1 VITEPMLRFLTAGES
16 HGRGLLVVLEG
27 MPAGVPVS
35 EAEIDMQ
42 LARRQH
48 GYGRGGRMQIERDH
62 AEIYSGVMRGTT
74 IGAPVGLLIGNKD
87 WRKEEPPLTRP
98 RPGHADLAGA
108 LKYHFDDVRR
118 VLERS
123 SARETVARV
132 AAGAVC
138 RCLLARFGI
147 ALASHVV
154 ELGGITAMR
163 RPQRLEEISAI
174 ADASPLRCVD
184 PEAEARMIA
193 AIDDAKERG
202 DTLGGV
208 FEVVAT
214 GVPTGLGSYVHWDRR
229 LDGRLAQAMMSINAI
244 KGVEIGQGFNEARL
258 PGSAAHDEIFYDP
271 ERGFYRRTNQSG
283 GTEGGMTT
291 GEPLIVRVAMKPLS
305 TLRSPLASVDI
316 MTKERVEA
324 AVVRSD
330 VTAVPA
336 AGVIGEAMAA
346 FVLADAMIEKFG
358 GDSLDQMRV
367 AYEAHERWVRAGPT
381 APGG

>member
-1 VITEPMLRFLTAGES
+1 MVRFLTAGES
-16 HGRGLLVVLEG
+16 HGRGLLVIVEG
-27 MPAGVPVS
+27 LPAGVPLS
-35 EAEIDMQ
+35 EDEINVQ
-42 LARRQH
+42 LARRQQ
-48 GYGRGGRMQIERDH
+48 GYGRGGRMQIEKDR

-74 IGAPVGLLIGNKD
+74 IGAPVGLAIGNKD
-87 WRKEEPPLTRP
+87 WRREEPPLTRP

-108 LKYHFDDVRR
+108 LKYHFNDVRR

-123 SARETVARV
+123 SARETTARV

-138 RCLLARFGI
+138 RALLGQFGI

-154 ELGGITAMR
+154 ELGGVAATR
-163 RPQRLEEISAI
+163 RPERSEDISAI
-174 ADASPLRCVD
+174 AEQSPLRCVD

-193 AIDDAKERG
+193 AIDEAREKG

-208 FEVVAT
+208 FEVVVT
-214 GVPTGLGSYVHWDRR
+214 GVPVGLGTYVHWDRR
-229 LDGRLAQAMMSINAI
+229 LDGRLAQAMMSINAM
-244 KGVEIGQGFNEARL
+244 KGVEIGQGFTEARL

-271 ERGFYRRTNQSG
+271 ERGFYRTTNQAG

-291 GEPLIVRVAMKPLS
+291 GEPLVVRVAMKPLS

-316 MTKERVEA
+316 VTKERVEA

-336 AGVIGEAMAA
+336 AGVIGEAMVAI
-346 FVLADAMIEKFG
+346 VLADAMVEKFG
-358 GDSLDQMRV
+358 GDSLAEMHQ
-367 AYEAHERWVRAGPT
+367 AYEAHARWVRTGPE
-381 APGG
+381 A

>member
-1 VITEPMLRFLTAGES
+1 MLRFLTAGES
-16 HGRGLLVVLEG
+16 HGRGLLVILEG

-35 EAEIDMQ
+35 EEEITLQ

-48 GYGRGGRMQIERDH
+48 GYGRGGRMQIEQDR
-62 AEIYSGVMRGTT
+62 AEIYSGVMGGTT

-87 WRKEEPPLTRP
+87 WRTEEPPLTRP

-138 RCLLARFGI
+138 RILLAQFGI

-154 ELGGITAMR
+154 ELGGIAATR
-163 RPQRLEEISAI
+163 RLENPHDIPALAEK
-174 ADASPLRCVD
+174 SPLRCAD

-193 AIDDAKERG
+193 AIDEAKARG

-208 FEVVAT
+208 FEVVVT
-214 GVPTGLGSYVHWDRR
+214 GLPVGLGSYVQWDRR
-229 LDGRLAQAMMSINAI
+229 IDARLAAALMSINAI
-244 KGVEIGQGFNEARL
+244 KGVEVGEGFAEARL

-271 ERGFYRRTNQSG
+271 ARGFHRRTNQAG

-291 GEPLIVRVAMKPLS
+291 GDALVIRAAMKPLS

-316 MTKERVEA
+316 ITKERVEA

-346 FVLADAMIEKFG
+346 FVLADAMVEKFG
-358 GDSLDQMRV
+358 ADSLDQMR
-367 AYEAHERWVRAGPT
+367 ASYDAHQRWVRTGPGS
-381 APGG
+381 A

>member
-1 VITEPMLRFLTAGES
+1 MVRFLTAGES
-16 HGRGLLVVLEG
+16 HGRGLLVIVEG
-27 MPAGVPVS
+27 LPAGVPLS
-35 EAEIDMQ
+35 EDEINVQ
-42 LARRQH
+42 LARRQQ
-48 GYGRGGRMQIERDH
+48 GYGRGGRMQIEKDR
-62 AEIYSGVMRGTT
+62 AEIHSGVMGGTT
-74 IGAPVGLLIGNKD
+74 IGAPVGLAIGNKD
-87 WRKEEPPLTRP
+87 WRREEPPLTRP

-108 LKYHFDDVRR
+108 LKYHFNDVRR

-123 SARETVARV
+123 SARETTARV

-138 RCLLARFGI
+138 RALLGQFGI

-154 ELGGITAMR
+154 ELGGVAATR
-163 RPQRLEEISAI
+163 RPERSEDISAV
-174 ADASPLRCVD
+174 AEQSPLRCVD

-193 AIDDAKERG
+193 AIDEAREKG

-208 FEVVAT
+208 FEVVVT
-214 GVPTGLGSYVHWDRR
+214 GVPVGLGTYVHWDRR
-229 LDGRLAQAMMSINAI
+229 LDGRLAQAMMSINAM
-244 KGVEIGQGFNEARL
+244 KGVEIGQGFTEARL

-271 ERGFYRRTNQSG
+271 ERGFYRTTNQAG

-291 GEPLIVRVAMKPLS
+291 GEPLVVRVAMKPLS

-316 MTKERVEA
+316 VTKERVEA

-346 FVLADAMIEKFG
+346 IVLADAMVEKFG
-358 GDSLDQMRV
+358 GDSLAEMRQ
-367 AYEAHERWVRAGPT
+367 AYEAHARWVRTGPE
-381 APGG
+381 A

>member
-1 VITEPMLRFLTAGES
+1 MLRFMTAGES
-16 HGRGLLVVLEG
+16 HGRGLLVILEG

-35 EAEIDMQ
+35 EDEINAQ

-48 GYGRGGRMQIERDH
+48 GYGRGGRMQIEQDR
-62 AEIYSGVMRGTT
+62 AELYTGVMRGTT

-98 RPGHADLAGA
+98 RPGHADLTGA

-132 AAGAVC
+132 TAGAVC
-138 RCLLARFGI
+138 RCLLSQFGI
-147 ALASHVV
+147 AFASHVV
-154 ELGGITAMR
+154 ELGGIAATR
-163 RPQRLEEISAI
+163 RPDRPEEIPAL
-174 ADASPLRCVD
+174 AERSPLRCVD
-184 PEAEARMIA
+184 PDAEARMIA
-193 AIDDAKERG
+193 AIDQAKTQG

-208 FEVVAT
+208 FEVV
-214 GVPTGLGSYVHWDRR
+214 VTGLPVGLGTYVHWDRR

-244 KGVEIGQGFNEARL
+244 KGVEVGQGFQEARL
-258 PGSAAHDEIFYDP
+258 PGSAAHDEIFYDA

-291 GEPLIVRVAMKPLS
+291 GEPLVVRVAMKPLS

-316 MTKERVEA
+316 VTKERVEA

-367 AYEAHERWVRAGPT
+367 AYEAHQRWSRTGPT
-381 APGG
+381 GTGRVSE